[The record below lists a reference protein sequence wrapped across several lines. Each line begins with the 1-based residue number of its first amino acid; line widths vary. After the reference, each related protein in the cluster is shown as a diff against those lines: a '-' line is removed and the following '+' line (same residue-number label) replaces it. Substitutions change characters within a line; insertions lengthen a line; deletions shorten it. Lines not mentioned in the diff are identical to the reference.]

1 MILGDN
7 NMSKKICNKNFKK
20 KVGIALASIGLGI
33 IITVIIPFWG
43 FMIVIGSVLIYLG
56 FNLID
61 FH

>member
-1 MILGDN
+1 V
-7 NMSKKICNKNFKK
+7 SKKVCKKNLKK

-43 FMIVIGSVLIYLG
+43 FMIVVGAALIYLG